1 MQGNSRNMKQ
11 DKADP
16 NLWLKR
22 GVWLYFFL
30 LIFEGGLRKWVLPG
44 LATPLLIIRDPIAIW
59 LIFTTWNKGLM
70 PSSPLLTAMVWI
82 NIASIFTALFF
93 GHGNLLVAFYGAR
106 IFLVHF
112 PLIFVIGRIF
122 TREDVLKMGRA
133 LLWISIP
140 MAVLIAIQ
148 FYSPQS
154 SFINRGVGG
163 DMNGAGFSGANGYF
177 RPPATFSFTN
187 GTHLFFALTASFL
200 FYFWLNPKGTSKVM
214 MYLATVGL
222 IAAIPLSISRSLTF
236 FALIAL
242 FFALTT
248 VVRKPA
254 NLIRVVFAGL
264 IIFLVLSVLS
274 GLPMFQTAT
283 DAFLSRFTAANDA
296 EGGLKGTLGDR
307 YLGGMTS
314 ALSNSGRQ
322 PFFGFGTGMGTNAG
336 SKILTGTSKFFLI
349 SEEEWGRLVGEL
361 GALMGISVILIR
373 LLLCFKLF
381 RFGFRRMIEGDALPW
396 MMLSYGLLVIPQGQ
410 WAQPTSLGFGTLI
423 GGLIFA
429 SLRKS
434 PVDEIKTVKAYTP
447 DEEETKILA
456 LATNGEFNKR

>member
-1 MQGNSRNMKQ
+1 MQVKRSNIKQ
-11 DKADP
+11 EKVDP

-22 GVWLYFFL
+22 GIWLYFIL

-44 LATPLLIIRDPIAIW
+44 LATPLLIIRDPLAIW
-59 LIFTTWNKGLM
+59 LIFTTWNRGM
-70 PSSPLLTAMVWI
+70 FPSSPLLSAMVGI
-82 NIASIFTALFF
+82 NILSIFTALFL
-93 GHGNLLVAFYGAR
+93 GHGNLIVAFYGAR

-122 TREDVLKMGRA
+122 TKDDVLRMGRV

-140 MAVLIAIQ
+140 MAVLIAVQ

-163 DMNGAGFSGANGYF
+163 DVNGAGFSGAMGYF

-214 MYLATVGL
+214 MYLATIGL

-236 FALIAL
+236 FVVIAL

-248 VVRKPA
+248 IIRKPA
-254 NLIRVVFAGL
+254 NLIRVIFAGL
-264 IIFLVLSVLS
+264 LIFGVLSVLS

-283 DAFLSRFTAANDA
+283 EAFLSRFTAANDA

-307 YLGGMTS
+307 YFGGMGS
-314 ALSNSGRQ
+314 ALANSGRQ
-322 PFFGFGTGMGTNAG
+322 PFFGYGTGMGTNAG
-336 SKILTGTSKFFLI
+336 SKILTGTSKDFLI

-361 GALMGISVILIR
+361 GAVMGISVILIR
-373 LLLCFKLF
+373 LLLCLKLF
-381 RFGFRRMIEGDALPW
+381 RLGYRKMIEGDALPW

-410 WAQPTSLGFGTLI
+410 WAQPTSLGFGVLI
-423 GGLIFA
+423 AGLIFA
-429 SLRKS
+429 SLKKS
-434 PVDEIKTVKAYTP
+434 PVAEIEPVKEYTLNQ
-447 DEEETKILA
+447 EETKILA
-456 LATNGEFNKR
+456 LAANGEFNKR